1 MKEPLAACIP
11 AIWYGVT
18 PVVKDGSGVGIFI
31 QTDEGYINRFRLTIE
46 SAAALVDALNDSH
59 LKQLAL
65 MRAHRRDRHCDP
77 HGRGIPR
84 SRDDPESP

>member
-31 QTDEGYINRFRLTIE
+31 QTDKGYINRFRLTIE
-46 SAAALVDALNDSH
+46 SAAALVDALNDSIMTYQRMNSH
-59 LKQLAL
+59 S
-65 MRAHRRDRHCDP
+65 DRSP
-77 HGRGIPR
+77 GRPTVDV
-84 SRDDPESP
+84 SSPFDGRNV